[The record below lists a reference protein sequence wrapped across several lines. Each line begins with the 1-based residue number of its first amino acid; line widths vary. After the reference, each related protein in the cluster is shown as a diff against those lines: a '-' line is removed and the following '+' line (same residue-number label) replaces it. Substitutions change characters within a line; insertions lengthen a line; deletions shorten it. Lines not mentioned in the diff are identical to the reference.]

1 MSNDLQ
7 IFKNE
12 EFGEIRTLLIDEQ
25 PWFVGRDV
33 VKDLSYE
40 ISKTM
45 SYTYYINKYCSED
58 DIKKVNNCNAQ
69 LFGIDDAGRKG
80 ELLINEYALYDLILT
95 SPLPSAKEFKRWVTH
110 EVLPSIRKHG
120 AYMTDNILEQA
131 ISNPDFMIGLLQ
143 NLKEE
148 KEKRK
153 LAEERNQKL
162 IHNNKTYTATEIA
175 KELGFK
181 SATALNKDLEEKK
194 IQYKVNGTW
203 VLCARY
209 SELGYVDIKQTELE
223 NGNIIYNRRW
233 TGEGRDWL
241 INEIYAHNK
250 ELYRK

>member
-1 MSNDLQ
+1 
-7 IFKNE
+7 
-12 EFGEIRTLLIDEQ
+12 
-25 PWFVGRDV
+25 
-33 VKDLSYE
+33 
-40 ISKTM
+40 
-45 SYTYYINKYCSED
+45 
-58 DIKKVNNCNAQ
+58 
-69 LFGIDDAGRKG
+69 
-80 ELLINEYALYDLILT
+80 
-95 SPLPSAKEFKRWVTH
+95 
-110 EVLPSIRKHG
+110 
-120 AYMTDNILEQA
+120 MTDNVLEQA
-131 ISNPDFMIGLLQ
+131 ISDPDFLIGLLQ

-181 SATALNKDLEEKK
+181 SATAMNKDLEEKK

-233 TGEGRDWL
+233 TGKGRDWL
-241 INEIYAHNK
+241 INEIYAHNN
-250 ELYRK
+250 

>member
-1 MSNDLQ
+1 MNELMLFNDD
-7 IFKNE
+7 
-12 EFGEIRTLLIDEQ
+12 EFGKIRGKLLDELC
-25 PWFVGRDV
+25 WFVGRDV
-33 VKDLSYE
+33 VRDLGYDLS
-40 ISKTM
+40 TH
-45 SYTYYINKYCSED
+45 SYTEYVKKYCNKE
-58 DIKKVNNCNAQ
+58 DIKKLNNRDAG

-80 ELLINEYALYDLILT
+80 ELLINEYALYDLVFE
-95 SPLPSAKEFKRWVTH
+95 SPLPSAKEFKYWVTH

-120 AYMTDNILEQA
+120 AYMTDNVLEQA

-153 LAEERNQKL
+153 LAEERTNKL

-181 SATALNKDLEEKK
+181 SATAMNKDLEEKK

-203 VLCARY
+203 VLCSRY

-223 NGNIIYNRRW
+223 NGRIIYNRRW
-233 TGEGRDWL
+233 TGKGRDWL
-241 INEIYAHNK
+241 INEIYNIENDNK
-250 ELYRK
+250 NN

>member
-1 MSNDLQ
+1 ML
-7 IFKNE
+7 
-12 EFGEIRTLLIDEQ
+12 
-25 PWFVGRDV
+25 DV
-33 VKDLSYE
+33 
-40 ISKTM
+40 
-45 SYTYYINKYCSED
+45 
-58 DIKKVNNCNAQ
+58 
-69 LFGIDDAGRKG
+69 KG
-80 ELLINEYALYDLILT
+80 ELLINEYALYDLT
-95 SPLPSAKEFKRWVTH
+95 FESPLPSAKEFKYWVTH

-120 AYMTDNILEQA
+120 AYMTDNVLEQA

-153 LAEERNQKL
+153 LAEERTNKL

-181 SATALNKDLEEKK
+181 SATAMNKDLEEKK

-223 NGNIIYNRRW
+223 NGRVIYNRRW
-233 TGEGRDWL
+233 TGLGRDWL
-241 INEIYAHNK
+241 INEIYNIEK
-250 ELYRK
+250 DEENN

>member
-7 IFKNE
+7 IFNNN
-12 EFGEIRTLLIDEQ
+12 EFGEIRVLEIENE
-25 PWFVGRDV
+25 PWFVGKDV
-33 VKDLSYE
+33 VTALGYDL
-40 ISKTM
+40 KTGT
-45 SYTYYINKYCSED
+45 SYTQYIKKYCSKE
-58 DIKKVNNCNAQ
+58 DIKNYNKETQVQ
-69 LFGIDDAGRKG
+69 YTLELDYKKLGQRGG
-80 ELLINEYALYDLILT
+80 LLINEYALYDLTLT

-110 EVLPSIRKHG
+110 DVLPSIRKHG
-120 AYMTDNILEQA
+120 AYMTDNVLEQA
-131 ISNPDFMIGLLQ
+131 ISDPDFFIGLLE
-143 NLKEE
+143 NLKAE

-181 SATALNKDLEEKK
+181 SATAMNKDLEEKK

-233 TGEGRDWL
+233 TGKGRDFL
-241 INEIYAHNK
+241 INEIYANND
-250 ELYRK
+250 

>member
-1 MSNDLQ
+1 MNELQ
-7 IFKNE
+7 IFTNE
-12 EFGEIRTLLIDEQ
+12 EFGEIRVIEINDE
-25 PWFVGRDV
+25 PWFVGKDV
-33 VKDLSYE
+33 VKDLGYE
-40 ISKTM
+40 VNKTT
-45 SYTYYINKYCSED
+45 SYTKYINQYCNEE
-58 DIKKVNNCNAQ
+58 DIKKVNNSTAE
-69 LFGIDDAGRKG
+69 LFGIKDAGRKG
-80 ELLINEYALYDLILT
+80 ELLINEYALYDLT
-95 SPLPSAKEFKRWVTH
+95 FESPLPSAKEFKYWVTH

-120 AYMTDNILEQA
+120 AYMTDNVLEQA

-153 LAEERNQKL
+153 LAEERTNKL

-181 SATALNKDLEEKK
+181 SATAMNKDLEEKK

-223 NGNIIYNRRW
+223 NGRVIYNRRW
-233 TGEGRDWL
+233 TGLGRDWL
-241 INEIYAHNK
+241 INEIYNIEK
-250 ELYRK
+250 DEENN

>member
-1 MSNDLQ
+1 MNNGLQ
-7 IFKNE
+7 IFTNE
-12 EFGEIRTLLIDEQ
+12 EFGEIRVIEINDE
-25 PWFVGRDV
+25 PWFIGRDV
-33 VKDLSYE
+33 VKALGYE
-40 ISKTM
+40 INKTT

-58 DIKKVNNCNAQ
+58 DIKKVNNCDAQ
-69 LFGIDDAGRKG
+69 LFGIEDAGRKG
-80 ELLINEYALYDLILT
+80 ELLINEYALYDLT
-95 SPLPSAKEFKRWVTH
+95 FESPLSSAKKFKYWVTH

-120 AYMTDNILEQA
+120 AYMTDNVLEQA

-153 LAEERNQKL
+153 LAEERTNKL

-181 SATALNKDLEEKK
+181 SATAMNKDLEEKK

-203 VLCARY
+203 VLCSRY

-223 NGNIIYNRRW
+223 NGRIIYNRRW
-233 TGEGRDWL
+233 TGKGRDWL
-241 INEIYAHNK
+241 INEIYNIENDNK
-250 ELYRK
+250 NN

>member
-7 IFKNE
+7 IFTNE
-12 EFGEIRTLLIDEQ
+12 EFGEIRVIEIDNES
-25 PWFVGRDV
+25 WFVGKDTVRALGY
-33 VKDLSYE
+33 DLS
-40 ISKTM
+40 TH
-45 SYTYYINKYCSED
+45 SYTEYVKKYCNEE
-58 DIKKVNNCNAQ
+58 DIKKVNNRDAG
-69 LFGIDDAGRKG
+69 LFGIKDAGRKG
-80 ELLINEYALYDLILT
+80 ELLINEYALYDLTLT
-95 SPLPSAKEFKRWVTH
+95 SPLPSAKEFKYWVTH

-120 AYMTDNILEQA
+120 AYMTDNVLEQA
-131 ISNPDFMIGLLQ
+131 ISNPDFFIGLLQ
-143 NLKEE
+143 NLKEK

-153 LAEERNQKL
+153 LVEERNQKL

-181 SATALNKDLEEKK
+181 SATAMNKDLEEKK

-233 TGEGRDWL
+233 TGKGRDWL
-241 INEIYAHNK
+241 INEIYAHNN
-250 ELYRK
+250 